1 MGAGDLS
8 LAACL
13 PSETL
18 GVGADAAVSYGPP
31 TPMLLLCLVSG
42 CRPPPPMWLVWW
54 APTPFPGH
62 PLRGGFKQVIPV
74 LKLLQATEDTW
85 RTPMLP
91 WSPGWPGAVG
101 ASLFV
106 SLGFPLIEMEG
117 VQRQLS
123 SAPPPLTMHTAGVN
137 ECLRSKYRVGAK
149 PELAQVL
156 PTRRK
161 RSLIFAV
168 DWLSVC
174 QRIGGRGTALI
185 FFPSVSDLAV
195 PSSPSPEGMTCQS
208 LSVQSGQS
216 GLSRSLGGLLGHP

>member
-1 MGAGDLS
+1 MENSNATLVTRVAWSCRSLS
-8 LAACL
+8 FCVFGFSPHRNGGNPA
-13 PSETL
+13 PII
-18 GVGADAAVSYGPP
+18 VSP
-31 TPMLLLCLVSG
+31 T
-42 CRPPPPMWLVWW
+42 
-54 APTPFPGH
+54 
-62 PLRGGFKQVIPV
+62 
-74 LKLLQATEDTW
+74 
-85 RTPMLP
+85 
-91 WSPGWPGAVG
+91 
-101 ASLFV
+101 
-106 SLGFPLIEMEG
+106 
-117 VQRQLS
+117 
-123 SAPPPLTMHTAGVN
+123 PLTMHTAGVN

-156 PTRRK
+156 PIRRK

-216 GLSRSLGGLLGHP
+216 GPSRSLGGLLGHP